1 MSSFTE
7 NSSLIQLFFEKTSDA
22 VFIMDYEQRII
33 NQNKAA
39 QKLLHDALTDW
50 KQISSFCYVC
60 KGCTSSM
67 EEHTC
72 RDCRIKKRE
81 DGSSFQIYI
90 ELKNGLE
97 IPYSASFSVID
108 EKSERCVLILRN
120 LTEQQE
126 IAKQLQKSTLT
137 KYVLNAH
144 ENERKKLSREL
155 HDGIAQEMY
164 SALMEVRKLK
174 YMEKG
179 GTFDKQMDD
188 VETSVTNLLTE
199 IRNMAVDL
207 RPAALDDLGLY
218 SALKSYCKRYEQ
230 IFGVEVALISD
241 VQNERF
247 SSTVETT
254 LYRVAQEAMLNAA
267 KYADIDDIVVT
278 LRKREKLLIL
288 EVIDDGV
295 GFTLA
300 DMEIKGSGL
309 GLLNMQERVELCGGI
324 CDIQSE
330 HGKGT
335 EVIVKIGVDSI

>member
-1 MSSFTE
+1 MNTFAE
-7 NSSLIQLFFEKTSDA
+7 HPHLIQLFFEKTSDA
-22 VFIMDYEQRII
+22 VFIMNYEQRII
-33 NQNKAA
+33 KQNQAA
-39 QKLLHDALTDW
+39 EQLINAALVDW
-50 KQISSFCYVC
+50 QEISSFCYVC
-60 KGCTSSM
+60 KGCTSKVA
-67 EEHTC
+67 EHSC
-72 RDCRIKKRE
+72 SDCHIKKRE
-81 DGSSFQIYI
+81 NGRSFQIYI
-90 ELKNGLE
+90 KLKNGLE

-108 EKSERCVLILRN
+108 EEKERCVLILRN

-126 IAKQLQKSTLT
+126 TAKQLQKSTLT

-179 GTFDKQMDD
+179 AAFDKQMDD
-188 VETSVTNLLTE
+188 VETSVANLLTE

-247 SSTVETT
+247 PSMIETT

-278 LRKREKLLIL
+278 LRKRENTLIL
-288 EVIDDGV
+288 EIIDDGI
-295 GFTLA
+295 GFTMA

-309 GLLNMQERVELCGGI
+309 GLLNMQERVELCGGTCNI
-324 CDIQSE
+324 HSNL
-330 HGKGT
+330 GKGT
-335 EVIVKIGVDSI
+335 EVIVKIGVDSL